1 MPKNTPSIV
10 VSRTDSAVQILFGG
24 FDTSIDPVLIERRV
38 AGGSSWTVVATPS
51 DGDGEVL
58 DESIV
63 EGVNYEYRATAND
76 QSAMTATVTEQ
87 KPKSKS
93 PRKEKQVVA
102 VETPIATMPL
112 QPMIFDPWGLLED
125 ISEYDPQAVFMV
137 PKNDK

>member
-10 VSRTDSAVQILFGG
+10 LSRTDSAVKILFVG
-24 FDTSIDPVLIERRV
+24 FDTSIDPVLIERRAV
-38 AGGSSWTVVATPS
+38 GVSSWTVIATPS

-58 DESIV
+58 DDSVID
-63 EGVNYEYRATAND
+63 GVNYEYRATASE
-76 QSAMTATVTEQ
+76 QSAMAATATEP

-93 PRKEKQVVA
+93 PRKEKQAEVV
-102 VETPIATMPL
+102 ENPIATPPL

-125 ISEYDPQAVFMV
+125 ISEYDPYAVFMV